1 MIVRAIR
8 QWALL
13 AVFALGAAVLPA
25 AAEEVK
31 EANAKAAPRIELA
44 ILLDTSNSMDGLI
57 GQAKTQL
64 WKIVNEFATL
74 KRDGQRPELHVALFE
89 YGNDGL
95 PADEGHI
102 RLVLPLTDN
111 LDRVSEELFKLSTNG
126 GSEYCGQV
134 IDAAAKRLKWT
145 QSSRDLKCIFIAGNE
160 PFTQGSLD
168 FRDACHTAA
177 NLGIT
182 VSTIFCGPH
191 EEGIA
196 TMWAEGAKLA
206 DGSYMSIN
214 QDQVIPDIAAPQDQK
229 LSELSGELNKTY
241 VAYGDT
247 QSRQEAAERQVAQD
261 ANAASAGASVAAARA
276 QTKGSLLYSNAGWDL
291 CDGCRLGKIKIEELT
306 EEQLPEFMRK
316 MSVPERKA
324 YVEKMTQQRQE
335 IQQQIQQLSQ
345 QRDSY
350 ITEQR
355 QKLAAAAPADATLD
369 AAIVEAARTQA
380 EQKDFQVEK

>member
-214 QDQVIPDIAAPQDQK
+214 QDQVIPDIPAPQDQK
-229 LSELSGELNKTY
+229 LSELSAELNKTY
-241 VAYGDT
+241 LAYGDT
-247 QSRQEAAERQVAQD
+247 QTRKEAAERQVAQD

-276 QTKGSLLYSNAGWDL
+276 QTKGSLLYNNAAWDL
-291 CDGCRLGKIKIEELT
+291 CDACRLGKVKIEELT
-306 EEQLPEFMRK
+306 EEQLPEFLRK

-324 YVEKMTQQRQE
+324 YIERMTSQRAE

-350 ITEQR
+350 IAEQR
-355 QKLAAAAPADATLD
+355 QKLAAEPADATLD